1 MPHLP
6 HLGFMLDQLSIKG
19 TDVNKEHVTR
29 GVAERIVETTKYRG
43 QRGRT
48 KRIEEEQHSGNR
60 WDDELGRIQMKAFDG
75 FAFLRAAP
83 VIARILEGNLVEFL
97 GKFNSSDLLKGK
109 L

>member
-29 GVAERIVETTKYRG
+29 GIVETTKYRG

-60 WDDELGRIQMKAFDG
+60 WDDELGRVQMKAVDV